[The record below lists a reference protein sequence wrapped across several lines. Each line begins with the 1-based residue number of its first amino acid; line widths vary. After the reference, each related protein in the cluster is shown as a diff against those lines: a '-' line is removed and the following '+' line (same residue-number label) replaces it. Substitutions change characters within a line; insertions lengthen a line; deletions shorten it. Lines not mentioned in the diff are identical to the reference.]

1 MEITVKAPNAN
12 YFRDQATSGKQQSN
26 HNHLMTNDI
35 IIYE

>member
-1 MEITVKAPNAN
+1 MEITVKAPMQI
-12 YFRDQATSGKQQSN
+12 FMRPSKCGKQQSN